1 MLITK
6 DQFCHFVNRYK
17 HCLEEQDKFT
27 KALMPWFGDSIVKYM
42 QQAIDGLEE
51 LLVVVSECDEEDEI
65 FSWWATDPS
74 DKKITVEH
82 QSGGDQ
88 DVYDVESAA
97 GLYDYLYDMYHKE

>member
-17 HCLEEQDKFT
+17 HCLEEQDEFST
-27 KALMPWFGDSIVKYM
+27 AMQPWFGSPVFRYM

-51 LLVVVSECDEEDEI
+51 MLVIVSECEEDEI

-74 DKKITVEH
+74 DKKIIVEH
-82 QSGGDQ
+82 QPGGDIE
-88 DVYDVESAA
+88 VYDVETAA
-97 GLYDYLYDMYHKE
+97 GLYEYLYEMYHKE